1 MLNIF
6 FGEIMIIFGLFGKTG
21 CGKTEILQELKKYHP
36 VIDIEEIAKTR
47 GSILGDLYH
56 LKMRS
61 QEEFDELINREIER
75 VKKFGYCV
83 VEYEGRKIGGE
94 RKLKIPELLA
104 DINNYT
110 YKILIDC
117 PYDCQIKRLVSIY
130 KPKNDVEKK
139 ILINKFLIL
148 KDSFKKPEM
157 IQNIEKIIE
166 LIKKDEYFEAA
177 KLIEEKLYRE
187 HYLRNVKKIK
197 PDLIVY
203 NEDVKKSAK
212 IIDEFIREKL
222 KEHNI
227 I

>member
-1 MLNIF
+1 
-6 FGEIMIIFGLFGKTG
+6 MIIFGLFGKTG

-61 QEEFDELINREIER
+61 QEEFDELINKEIE
-75 VKKFGYCV
+75 KAKQIGYAV

-104 DINNYT
+104 DINNYN

-117 PYDCQIKRLVSIY
+117 PYECQIKRLVSIY

-148 KDSFKKPEM
+148 KDSFKKIEM

-166 LIKKDEYFEAA
+166 LIKKDEYFKAA

-203 NEDVKKSAK
+203 NENLKKSVK

>member
-1 MLNIF
+1 
-6 FGEIMIIFGLFGKTG
+6 MIIFGLFGKTG

-61 QEEFDELINREIER
+61 QEEFDELINKEIE
-75 VKKFGYCV
+75 KAKQIGYAV

-148 KDSFKKPEM
+148 KDSFKKIEM

-166 LIKKDEYFEAA
+166 LIKKDEYFKAA

-203 NEDVKKSAK
+203 NENLKKSVK